1 MKFRQVCLGWSC
13 KKQLLASYKVTH
25 NEPSAVPR
33 IVCGLKNLQ
42 QASFRSKSLSANG
55 RSDPEAPT
63 PVQACQH
70 NKSKISCKNQK

>member
-1 MKFRQVCLGWSC
+1 M
-13 KKQLLASYKVTH
+13 KQLLASYKVTH

-42 QASFRSKSLSANG
+42 QASFKSKILSTNG
-55 RSDPEAPT
+55 RSDPAAPT

-70 NKSKISCKNQK
+70 SFHLN